1 MNHDEVMRD
10 ILREFPDCE
19 QLVRTVVYSYSEE
32 TFTNIE
38 TYKILVRGSIVATIK
53 NQLMKYNN
61 ETSKNFLIS

>member
-1 MNHDEVMRD
+1 MNYDEVMHD
-10 ILREFPDCE
+10 ILSEFPDCE
-19 QLVRTVVYSYSEE
+19 GLVRAVVYSYREE